1 MGRKKS
7 RQTFEKMKREQRVR
21 ERRERKEE
29 RKEASRIAKALGLPA
44 ADEIDTE
51 QPATEPAGGTRGPEA
66 TNVPTTRQEAQ
77 SASSPAAA
85 N

>member
-29 RKEASRIAKALGLPA
+29 RKEASRIAKALPPRHVATMA
-44 ADEIDTE
+44 AGKRANDWLDR
-51 QPATEPAGGTRGPEA
+51 ADRDRRGSD
-66 TNVPTTRQEAQ
+66 RQRH
-77 SASSPAAA
+77 P
-85 N
+85 

>member
-44 ADEIDTE
+44 ADQIDTD
-51 QPATEPAGGTRGPEA
+51 QPAAEPSEPAAMEVSWQAEP
-66 TNVPTTRQEAQ
+66 
-77 SASSPAAA
+77 
-85 N
+85 